1 MDIQLISQKEAKL
14 WGMPPEVRKSL
25 NGAKKL
31 QLKAEKEI
39 SKRQAKKQKFLD
51 DIKKFS
57 REFDA
62 RKVEMKKVKIGGE
75 EFEIPK
81 HMTIAGMVE
90 CWRDDSDS
98 LEALAKDIVENNPH
112 FAWNITS
119 LWLSKQHQLLIDD
132 PAYEEDEE
140 NQAVNIA

>member
-1 MDIQLISQKEAKL
+1 M
-14 WGMPPEVRKSL
+14 
-25 NGAKKL
+25 